1 MEAREAIIAELK
13 QMLRLKVWHPVHYS
27 NLSVAARKAILRT
40 SMFLKEKF
48 TADGLFEKLKARL
61 VAGGDQQDKEL
72 YENLSSPTAAT
83 SSVMVV
89 AAIAAAERRQVMTI
103 DVGGAFLNAD
113 ITTTGIT
120 VHVRLDPVMTKLL
133 VEIAPEYQYYVDD
146 RGTCLVQLDKAMY
159 GCVEAAALW
168 FDNLS
173 GVLTA
178 DGFVANPHDC
188 CVFNKNG
195 PDGKRCACMWMTSL
209 PPPPRRR
216 ILTSSAST

>member
-1 MEAREAIIAELK
+1 MKDKPVEAREAIIAELK

-27 NLSVAARKAILRT
+27 NLSVAVRKAILRT
-40 SMFLKEKF
+40 SMF
-48 TADGLFEKLKARL
+48 LFEKLKARL
-61 VAGGDQQDKEL
+61 VAGSDQQNKEL

-89 AAIAAAERRQVMTI
+89 AAIAAAEHRKVMTI

-113 ITTTGIT
+113 ITTTGIN
-120 VHVRLDPVMTKLL
+120 VHVRLDPVMTKML
-133 VEIAPEYQYYVDD
+133 VEIAPEYQRYVDD

-173 GVLTA
+173 GVLTR

-188 CVFNKNG
+188 CVSTRMAPTG
-195 PDGKRCACMWMTSL
+195 SRSRCACMWTTSL

-216 ILTSSAST
+216 ILTFSAST